1 MTLRIG
7 FGRID
12 ITPPIGVELAGFGPF
27 LRRRS
32 TSVHGR
38 IYARALAVERDSGR
52 WVIVSCD
59 LLGVA
64 ESTVRT
70 IVELVAGHTGWR
82 TDEVV
87 VHATHNHSGPATL
100 PDMIG
105 WGEIDPDYFAQ
116 LPGLIARSCTDAIDG
131 LSDGWF
137 HHAEV
142 PLERFAHNRMRAGR
156 GLTNTRALDGSWE
169 EPDHNAIDTTMH
181 VLSAYRMRAG
191 TAQLAGFI
199 AYYSCHP
206 VVCCEECSMIHGDF
220 PGEALHLVEAQ
231 LPGATGVYLQGS
243 LGDINPLYA
252 HGPQDQS
259 LRALEMFAG
268 RFADAVLHGISAGA
282 PLQIRTVTSQRDD
295 VRYDLAPV
303 DVSALR
309 ARRDQALDTPMAA
322 VITTSLDR
330 TLALLATGADVR
342 RPVTASLLILG
353 PMTLIGFNLEVF
365 HGIKRRL
372 QDELGALCLVMST
385 TNGYL
390 GYAPTRDAYLPSAD
404 PYPAFQMPII
414 VSHLPFEADIEDRL
428 VAAARSLYA
437 DVTHAAH
444 VLTK

>member
-12 ITPPIGVELAGFGPF
+12 ITPPIGVELTGFGPF

-32 TSVHGR
+32 TSVYGR
-38 IYARALAVERDSGR
+38 IYARALAVEHESGR

-70 IVELVAGHTGWR
+70 IAELVAGHTGWR

-105 WGEIDPDYFAQ
+105 WGEIDADYFAQ
-116 LPGLIARSCTDAIDG
+116 LPGLIARSCIDAIDD

-142 PLERFAHNRMRAGR
+142 PLERFAHNRMRPRR
-156 GLTNTRALDGSWE
+156 GLTNACALDGSWE
-169 EPDHNAIDTTMH
+169 EPDRTAIDTTVH
-181 VLSAYRMRAG
+181 VLSAYRMRPG
-191 TAQLAGFI
+191 TAQLAGFV

-206 VVCCEECSMIHGDF
+206 VVCCEQCSTIHGDF
-220 PGEALHLVEAQ
+220 PGEALQLVEAQ

-243 LGDINPLYA
+243 LGDLNPLYA
-252 HGPQDQS
+252 HGPQDES
-259 LRALEMFAG
+259 LRALEMFAS
-268 RFADAVLHGISAGA
+268 RLADAVSYGIATGT
-282 PLQIRTVTSQRDD
+282 PLQVSTVTSQRSD

-303 DVSALR
+303 DISALT
-309 ARRDQALDTPMAA
+309 ARRDQSLDTPMAA

-330 TLALLATGADVR
+330 TLALLASGTDVR
-342 RPVTASLLILG
+342 RPVTAQLLILG

-372 QDELGALCLVMST
+372 EREFGAMCLVMST

-404 PYPAFQMPII
+404 PYPAYEVPII
-414 VSHLPFEADIEDRL
+414 VSHLPFEVDIEDRL
-428 VAAARSLYA
+428 VAAARNLFV

-444 VLTK
+444 VPTK

>member
-32 TSVHGR
+32 ASVHGP
-38 IYARALAVERDSGR
+38 IYGRALAVEHNSGR

-64 ESTVRT
+64 EATVRT
-70 IVELVAGHTGWR
+70 VAELVADHTGWR

-105 WGEIDPDYFAQ
+105 WGEIDQDYFAQ
-116 LPGLIARSCTDAIDG
+116 LSGLIARSCIDAIDD

-142 PLERFAHNRMRAGR
+142 PLERFAHNRMSASD
-156 GLTNTRALDGSWE
+156 GLTNAGALDGTWE
-169 EPDHNAIDTTMH
+169 EPDRNAIDTTVH

-191 TAQLAGFI
+191 TAQLAGFV

-206 VVCCEECSMIHGDF
+206 VVCCEQCSTIHGDF
-220 PGEALHLVEAQ
+220 PGEALHLVEDRFSC
-231 LPGATGVYLQGS
+231 ATGVYLSGS
-243 LGDINPLYA
+243 LGDINPQYA
-252 HGPQDQS
+252 HGPQDES
-259 LRALEMFAG
+259 RRALEMFAR
-268 RFADAVLHGISAGA
+268 RFAEAVSHGIAAGR
-282 PLQIRTVTSQRDD
+282 PLRVDLVRAQRND

-303 DVSALR
+303 DVSALT
-309 ARRDQALDTPMAA
+309 ARRDQSFGTPMAA
-322 VITTSLDR
+322 VITASLDR

-342 RPVTASLLILG
+342 RPVTASLLVLG
-353 PMTLIGFNLEVF
+353 PLTLIGFNLEVF

-372 QDELGALCLVMST
+372 QSELGALCLVMST

-404 PYPAFQMPII
+404 PYPAYEMPII

-428 VAAARSLYA
+428 VAAACNLSA

-444 VLTK
+444 VSTK